1 MIKKLPLVLIPVLL
15 FFAVATLKA
24 ADFKS
29 VWKSSDVTKLNFAGK
44 KIAALVIS
52 EDQSLQMSGE
62 EALVRELNARKVTGT
77 ATYRFVPREELKS
90 PEKARGWYDRAG
102 VEGVVAL
109 RPVSYTA
116 ASKGSPIVW
125 SSYTQNFWGY
135 YGMGWNGGVSISRA
149 DNDARIVVE
158 TLVFSLKPDRL
169 VWAATSETKN
179 PKNVQSFVEDLVN
192 DVVQE
197 MRKMK
202 LVSQS

>member
-1 MIKKLPLVLIPVLL
+1 MTKKLPLVLLPVLL
-15 FFAVATLKA
+15 VVAVATLKA

-29 VWKSSDVTKLNFAGK
+29 VWKAAEVSKLNFAGK
-44 KIAALVIS
+44 KIAALVIT

-62 EALVRELNARKVTGT
+62 EALVRELNARKVSGT
-77 ATYRFVPREELKS
+77 ATYRFVPREELKN

-109 RPVSYTA
+109 RPVSYTPK
-116 ASKGSPIVW
+116 SNSSPIVW

-135 YGMGWNGGVSISRA
+135 YGMGWNGGVSIQRA

-158 TLVFSLKPDRL
+158 TLVFSLAPERL

-179 PKNVQSFVEDLVN
+179 PKNVQSFVEDLVA
-192 DVVQE
+192 DVVRE